1 MPRFLTLALGLALAL
16 AAAPP
21 ALAVPPA
28 NDNYLGS
35 IGVTASQTVDT
46 TEATTQADLFDPNRD
61 GLPFGGSGPEPLSCP
76 VAPSYGKTVWYDFKP
91 PAPGGIRI
99 ATTGAFDNVIA
110 VYEWTEATSQLGRL
124 VACVNATAG
133 VSEELL
139 MALRERNYTMQFGG
153 VGGAGGALNFTFEY
167 FQDTDGD
174 TVLDEDPD
182 KCLRLRG
189 IRDFGG
195 CPPVVRGA
203 PRLTATGTGAGVRV
217 DKLTVDRA
225 ERGTRIEVRCRALR
239 RDAARAGQARGHR
252 PPARLRGPVD
262 PGRRPPRGAPD
273 PSEHE
278 LGPLPL
284 RRHRQDRALA
294 DHEHRARRVQGQLH
308 AAGVAEGDP
317 LPVRRAA
324 LAGLVV
330 ALTLLLA
337 APAARG
343 PRPRRRPS

>member
-35 IGVTASQTVDT
+35 VGITGSQTVDT

-91 PAPGGIRI
+91 PTPGGIRI

-153 VGGAGGALNFTFEY
+153 VGGAGGVLNFTFEY

-195 CPPVVRGA
+195 CPPVVRGS
-203 PRLTATGTGAGVRV
+203 PRLTVTGTGAGVRV
-217 DKLTVDRA
+217 AKLTIDRA
-225 ERGTRIEVRCRALR
+225 NRGTLIKVGCRRCGGTLR
-239 RDAARAGQARGHR
+239 ARAKRAGTV
-252 PPARLRGPVD
+252 RLRGFEGRSIPAGDRLEVRLTHPSTSSGRFRFGAIGKTVRWPITSTGLGSSKVSCTR
-262 PGRRPPRGAPD
+262 PGSRKAIRCP
-273 PSEHE
+273 
-278 LGPLPL
+278 
-284 RRHRQDRALA
+284 
-294 DHEHRARRVQGQLH
+294 
-308 AAGVAEGDP
+308 
-317 LPVRRAA
+317 
-324 LAGLVV
+324 
-330 ALTLLLA
+330 
-337 APAARG
+337 
-343 PRPRRRPS
+343 

>member
-35 IGVTASQTVDT
+35 IGVTGSQTVDT

-139 MALRERNYTMQFGG
+139 MALRETQLHDAVRRRRRRRRRAQLHLRVLPGHG
-153 VGGAGGALNFTFEY
+153 RRHRPRRGSRQVPPAARHPGLRRLPAGRPWRTATHGHRH
-167 FQDTDGD
+167 G
-174 TVLDEDPD
+174 
-182 KCLRLRG
+182 R
-189 IRDFGG
+189 
-195 CPPVVRGA
+195 RGA
-203 PRLTATGTGAGVRV
+203 RRQAHGRPRGP
-217 DKLTVDRA
+217 
-225 ERGTRIEVRCRALR
+225 
-239 RDAARAGQARGHR
+239 RDAHR
-252 PPARLRGPVD
+252 
-262 PGRRPPRGAPD
+262 
-273 PSEHE
+273 
-278 LGPLPL
+278 GPLPS
-284 RRHRQDRALA
+284 A
-294 DHEHRARRVQGQLH
+294 
-308 AAGVAEGDP
+308 AAG
-317 LPVRRAA
+317 RC
-324 LAGLVV
+324 
-330 ALTLLLA
+330 
-337 APAARG
+337 ARG
-343 PRPRRRPS
+343 PSARAPFACAASRAGRSRPATASRCA